1 MSFSLC
7 EACSNDTTFGLIQV
21 ASGLTLLHYKG
32 ASILSYATD
41 PTWLCYRL
49 RIKRFQRLIRSLE
62 NRFLKESFG
71 SESFSL
77 SLMRINEKYRFLD
90 ATLFP
95 VGYKQLHTYL
105 SIL

>member
-1 MSFSLC
+1 MLQNEF
-7 EACSNDTTFGLIQV
+7 FPYVRPVLIQV
-21 ASGLTLLHYKG
+21 ASGLTVLHYKG